1 MTNNQI
7 IWEQRCALAKQGQ
20 IGYTGRE
27 VKVPLEGGG
36 EMVCREPEE
45 IHTYATWKA
54 LGFQVKRGEKA
65 LAKIAIWKYA
75 TARRDAAEETDDQP
89 EGRMFMK
96 LAFFFGEA
104 QVEKIA

>member
-7 IWEQRCALAKQGQ
+7 IWEQRCALADQGRL
-20 IGYTGRE
+20 GYTGRE
-27 VKVPLEGGG
+27 VRIATEDGG

-65 LAKIAIWKYA
+65 LAKFTIWKYA
-75 TARRDAAEETDDQP
+75 QARREAQEETDDQP
-89 EGRMFMK
+89 EGRMFLK
-96 LAFFFGEA
+96 LAFFFGPA
-104 QVEKIA
+104 QVEKSA

>member
-7 IWEQRCALAKQGQ
+7 IWEQRCELAKQGR

-27 VKVPLEGGG
+27 VAIPLEDGG

-65 LAKIAIWKYA
+65 LVKIPIWKYA
-75 TARRDAAEETDDQP
+75 QARRDAAEENDEQP
-89 EGRMFMK
+89 DGRMFMK
-96 LAFFFGEA
+96 LAFFFSQA
-104 QVEKIA
+104 QCEKSA